1 MLVLPIPHNPFFL
14 YNGKSYDRRMLAP
27 ILSKFSE
34 RWVREEMDTL
44 GMVPTDFERY
54 PELTAALEA
63 AEPKY

>member
-1 MLVLPIPHNPFFL
+1 
-14 YNGKSYDRRMLAP
+14 MLAP
-27 ILSKFSE
+27 ILGKYAE
-34 RWVREEMDTL
+34 TWVREEMDIL

>member
-1 MLVLPIPHNPFFL
+1 
-14 YNGKSYDRRMLAP
+14 
-27 ILSKFSE
+27 LSSFSE
-34 RWVREEMDTL
+34 SWVREEMDIL